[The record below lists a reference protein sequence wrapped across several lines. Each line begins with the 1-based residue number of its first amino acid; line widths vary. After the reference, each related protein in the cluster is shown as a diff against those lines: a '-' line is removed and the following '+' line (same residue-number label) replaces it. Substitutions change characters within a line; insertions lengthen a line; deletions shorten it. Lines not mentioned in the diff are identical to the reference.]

1 MINKVIIY
9 SILINFLVLLGGCS
23 VSDIDEASSYQKP
36 SARVFQQGT
45 LVKPRPVTSNVIP
58 KKIPAKVVRPY
69 EAQVNRYNDSKPE
82 VRILT
87 NKEQEAFNKALANLE
102 KERREVKGDPYS
114 SIPDGSV
121 SSIVT
126 SGTPSSPVIKSSSA
140 VNSLMVQ
147 AQAEMLIGKHQSA
160 ESKLER
166 GLRIEP
172 ENSKLWALLAKAHYA
187 QGNYTQSIDMARKAI
202 RFSRDD
208 DFIAKHWR
216 LVKKAGEKSGDTG
229 AVKDALDYIKV
240 NP

>member
-1 MINKVIIY
+1 M
-9 SILINFLVLLGGCS
+9 SFLVFLGGCS

-36 SARVFQQGT
+36 SARVLPQRT
-45 LVKPRPVTSNVIP
+45 VVKPRPVTSNVIP
-58 KKIPAKVVRPY
+58 KKIPAKLVRPY
-69 EAQVNRYNDSKPE
+69 KPQIKRYNDSKPE

-87 NKEQEAFNKALANLE
+87 NKEQEAFNKALVNLE
-102 KERREVKGDPYS
+102 KEKREVKGDPYS
-114 SIPDGSV
+114 SIPDGSA
-121 SSIVT
+121 SSTVT
-126 SGTPSSPVIKSSSA
+126 SGKPSSAVIKSSSA
-140 VNSLMVQ
+140 VKSLMVQ

-187 QGNYTQSIDMARKAI
+187 QDNYTQSIDMARKAI

-240 NP
+240 SP